1 MSFDPEKIDPELK
14 KTVRKATFSL
24 QVTISMVF
32 FGLMIGGF
40 ILLYYKM
47 M

>member
-14 KTVRKATFSL
+14 KTVLKATFIL

>member
-24 QVTISMVF
+24 QVTIYMVF

>member
-14 KTVRKATFSL
+14 KTVRKAAFSL
-24 QVTISMVF
+24 QITISMVF

>member
-1 MSFDPEKIDPELK
+1 MSFDPDKIDPELK

>member
-1 MSFDPEKIDPELK
+1 MSFAPEKIDPELK

>member
-1 MSFDPEKIDPELK
+1 MPYDPEKINPELK
-14 KTVRKATFSL
+14 ETVRRAKFTL
-24 QVTISMVF
+24 QVAISAVF

-40 ILLYYKM
+40 IILYYKM

>member
-1 MSFDPEKIDPELK
+1 MSFDPEKIDPKLK
-14 KTVRKATFSL
+14 KTVRKATFNL

>member
-24 QVTISMVF
+24 QVTVSMVF

>member
-14 KTVRKATFSL
+14 KTVRKATLSL

>member
-24 QVTISMVF
+24 QVTISLVF

-40 ILLYYKM
+40 IMLYYKM

>member
-40 ILLYYKM
+40 ILLYYKIM
-47 M
+47 

>member
-14 KTVRKATFSL
+14 KTVRKATFRL

-40 ILLYYKM
+40 IMLYYKM

>member
-14 KTVRKATFSL
+14 KTVRKATFTL

-47 M
+47 V

>member
-24 QVTISMVF
+24 QITITMVF

-47 M
+47 V